1 MTGYLMKLRGWTLQE
16 SYTWV
21 RDRHKPCN
29 LSSGVQGHLMTGT
42 AQGLC
47 QSLITLHFRG

>member
-16 SYTWV
+16 SYSWV

-29 LSSGVQGHLMTGT
+29 LSSGVQSHLMNGIEH
-42 AQGLC
+42 GPY
-47 QSLITLHFRG
+47 QSRITFPFRG